1 MTTTGAAPTVVAVAA
16 TTAEPDGVSVASL
29 TVAHRPDAG
38 DADRDPA
45 YGAGVSTFEQLLGV
59 QELDTS
65 IDQLL
70 HRRATLPELTELAR
84 LQGDATAAAASV
96 AEVTGRLD
104 VVRDDEREAEE
115 HALQLE
121 TKAAEIDRSLYDGS
135 VVSHKELESLQEEH
149 AALKA
154 RQAQLEEQAI
164 ELMELAEPIEAEL
177 AQRNAAAGAI
187 SADIAAV
194 QQRIVVAQAEIDATV
209 EQTRAQRDEA
219 ASGVPDE
226 LLSSYEQLR
235 GQLGGI
241 AVARLHGARCEGC
254 HLEIPSAQLAALRRV
269 PDGDVVTCPECF
281 RMLVR

>member
-1 MTTTGAAPTVVAVAA
+1 MAAVAVTAA
-16 TTAEPDGVSVASL
+16 VGTTTAEP
-29 TVAHRPDAG
+29 AG
-38 DADRDPA
+38 AGAADRDAA

-59 QELDTS
+59 QELDTA

-70 HRRATLPELTELAR
+70 HRRATLPELTELAQ
-84 LQGDATAAAASV
+84 LQRDATAAAASV
-96 AEVTGRLD
+96 AETTARLD
-104 VVRDDEREAEE
+104 VVRGDEREAEE

-121 TKAAEIDRSLYDGS
+121 TKAAEIDGSLYDGS

-149 AALKA
+149 VALKA
-154 RQAQLEEQAI
+154 RQAELEEQAI

-177 AQRNAAAGAI
+177 AERNAAVDAI
-187 SADIAAV
+187 AADIASV
-194 QQRIVVAQAEIDATV
+194 QQRIVVAQAEIDASV
-209 EQTRAQRDEA
+209 EQTRAQRAEA

-254 HLEIPSAQLAALRRV
+254 HLEIPSAQLAALRRA
-269 PDGDVVTCPECF
+269 PEGDVVTCPECF